1 MKKLALLF
9 GLLVASCNQPNVG
22 TDQYQFGKK
31 QYENSA
37 VAVSIVTYKTKADL
51 LRASRKYG
59 VNNPD
64 LVAFSLLSSTR
75 KDVCEIHMID
85 PSVKYQ
91 PDFVGHEFLH
101 CVYGQWHTNND
112 SRS

>member
-1 MKKLALLF
+1 MKKILALTLLF
-9 GLLVASCNQPNVG
+9 LASCNQPNVG
-22 TDQYQFGKK
+22 ADQYQFGKK

-37 VAVSIVTYKTKADL
+37 VAVNIVTYKTKADL

-64 LVAFSLLSSTR
+64 LVAFSLLSPIRT
-75 KDVCEIHMID
+75 DVCEIHMMD
-85 PSVKYQ
+85 PSVSYQ
-91 PDFVGHEFLH
+91 PEFVGHEFLH
-101 CVYGQWHTNND
+101 CVYGQWHTNNA